1 MIIRHLNE
9 IRASEHNVKSEGWES
24 ARMLLKQDGMGF
36 SFHITTLYAGAE
48 IKLQYLNHLESVFIG
63 KAIENKTDQGE
74 GTIENLANGRVH
86 DLLPGVMYALDAH
99 DHHILR
105 IKQEIVCACVF
116 NPPVSGRE
124 VHDEHG
130 SYPADID

>member
-1 MIIRHLNE
+1 MIVRDLKT
-9 IRASEHNVKSEGWES
+9 IRASAHNVKSTGWES

-48 IKLQYLNHLESVFIG
+48 IKMQYLNHLESVYIIQG
-63 KAIENKTDQGE
+63 K
-74 GTIENLANGRVH
+74 GTIENLANGEMH
-86 DLLPGVMYALDAH
+86 ELYSGVMYALDAH

-105 IKQEIVCACVF
+105 IKEEIVCACVF

-124 VHDEHG
+124 VHDENG

>member
-1 MIIRHLNE
+1 MIVRDLKTIK
-9 IRASEHNVKSEGWES
+9 ASEHNVKSTGWES

-48 IKLQYLNHLESVFIG
+48 IKMQYLNHLESVYIMQG
-63 KAIENKTDQGE
+63 K
-74 GTIENLANGRVH
+74 GTIENLAKGEIH
-86 DLLPGVMYALDAH
+86 DLYPGMMYALDEH
-99 DHHILR
+99 DHHVLR
-105 IKQEIVCACVF
+105 IEEEIVCACVF

-124 VHDEHG
+124 VHDENG

>member
-1 MIIRHLNE
+1 MIVRHLKE

-48 IKLQYLNHLESVFIG
+48 IKLQYLNHLESVFIM
-63 KAIENKTDQGE
+63 QGE

-86 DLLPGVMYALDAH
+86 DLHPGVMYALNAH

-105 IKQEIVCACVF
+105 VKQEIVCACVF

>member
-1 MIIRHLNE
+1 MIVRHLND
-9 IRASEHNVKSEGWES
+9 IRNSERNVKTKDWES

-48 IKLQYLNHLESVFIG
+48 IQMQYLNHLESVFILQG
-63 KAIENKTDQGE
+63 KGSIED
-74 GTIENLANGRVH
+74 LASGDIH
-86 DLLPGVMYALDAH
+86 ALLPGTLYALNAH
-99 DHHILR
+99 DHHVLR
-105 IKQEIVCACVF
+105 IEQEIVCACVF

-124 VHDEHG
+124 IHDDNG

>member
-1 MIIRHLNE
+1 MIVRHLND
-9 IRASEHNVKSEGWES
+9 IRHSDRNVKTKDWES

-48 IKLQYLNHLESVFIG
+48 IQMQYLNHLESVFILQG
-63 KAIENKTDQGE
+63 KGSIEDLASGDIHQLSP
-74 GTIENLANGRVH
+74 GTI
-86 DLLPGVMYALDAH
+86 YALNAH
-99 DHHILR
+99 DHHVLR
-105 IKQEIVCACVF
+105 IEQEIVCACVF

-124 VHDEHG
+124 THDDNG